1 MEQSRISDTIM
12 VECGFDLSHIDQ
24 GIEHYKLN
32 DDAGIKQFKAI
43 VTAQL
48 TTDQDKMMKKCT
60 MPYEMVA

>member
-1 MEQSRISDTIM
+1 M